1 MTAKLAWP
9 LSVWSWQVG
18 EWQHGEIWV
27 SGDFPGG
34 LAVKNLPSSAEN
46 SGSIPVWGTKI
57 PDAAGQRSLG
67 AITTEP
73 TRSAA
78 QVPQLETMCCNKDPK
93 KKKKKKICVSGR
105 SWVLVES
112 GLQLSKTGG
121 KKTRKEAA

>member
-78 QVPQLETMCCNKDPK
+78 QVPQLETMCCNKDPAQPK
-93 KKKKKKICVSGR
+93 KKKKKRFVFLEDLGCWWRVDYS
-105 SWVLVES
+105 
-112 GLQLSKTGG
+112 
-121 KKTRKEAA
+121 